1 MNSTDFCMIRT
12 LVLNYLNERCGLPP
26 GRGLSCDV
34 IHSKEVYLVL
44 ELKTN
49 YKRGVPGGK
58 MAEVI
63 AQLELSRSSSDSP
76 IMISTSVIRTS
87 FCSEVSHW
95 SQCFTSLT
103 SNDARSTVDV
113 FEWDSW

>member
-49 YKRGVPGGK
+49 YKRGVPGGFRLPDHDIDLRDPD
-58 MAEVI
+58 EF
-63 AQLELSRSSSDSP
+63 LFRSKSL
-76 IMISTSVIRTS
+76 
-87 FCSEVSHW
+87 VSMLHKP
-95 SQCFTSLT
+95 
-103 SNDARSTVDV
+103 NI
-113 FEWDSW
+113 